1 MKLTF
6 YDIIAEVTAAQ
17 RFIVS
22 ALLVAQRNVTKRA
35 AASLFVRFAM
45 SALCGD
51 LNRSTQHWGPAG
63 NK

>member
-45 SALCGD
+45 SALPPKADIGRVTP
-51 LNRSTQHWGPAG
+51 NVRFVR
-63 NK
+63 